1 MGYDAAEQAYSEHR
15 FAEAQALLNE
25 HLTEQPNDPRA
36 VLLQAYI
43 HFYGFQ
49 DTAAAASS
57 YRQVLELQTEGPY
70 NDLATEGLKHC
81 PVGEREAKP
90 AEPTVEP
97 AQTKEPTDENE
108 RPPATPWL
116 AELKPQPEQAKQ
128 PKPKPEPDPEPASKP
143 QPPQQDEPPTA
154 LSYAMAEQAYQE
166 RDFTAAQQVLNALL
180 AESPNDLRC
189 LLLQGYVRSFG
200 FHDEPAA
207 ISSYQRVL
215 ELEAE
220 GPYRDLAIEGLSQC
234 GVNLD
239 PAPAEPEAS
248 EPDPAIETADL
259 SSLAEAVAEPEEA
272 PQPEPKPKKT
282 ETTPATKTA
291 SEQALADGWLLVDL
305 SAQA

>member
-1 MGYDAAEQAYSEHR
+1 MGYDAAEQAYGEHR

-57 YRQVLELQTEGPY
+57 YRRVLELETEGPY
-70 NDLATEGLKHC
+70 HDLALEGLKQC
-81 PVGEREAKP
+81 PVREGKAQP
-90 AEPTVEP
+90 AEPADEP
-97 AQTKEPTDENE
+97 ATTAEPAKESE
-108 RPPATPWL
+108 RPPAAPWL
-116 AELKPQPEQAKQ
+116 AELKPQLTQAKQ
-128 PKPKPEPDPEPASKP
+128 PTAEPDPEPASKP
-143 QPPQQDEPPTA
+143 QAPQQDEPPTE
-154 LSYAMAEQAYQE
+154 LSYAMAELAYQE
-166 RDFTAAQQVLNALL
+166 RDFTAAQQLLNSLL
-180 AESPNDLRC
+180 AASPNDLRC

-239 PAPAEPEAS
+239 PAPAEPETS
-248 EPDPAIETADL
+248 ELDPADSDADL
-259 SSLAEAVAEPEEA
+259 SSLADAIAEPEA
-272 PQPEPKPKKT
+272 PEQEPKPEKP
-282 ETTPATKTA
+282 ETTPTTKTA